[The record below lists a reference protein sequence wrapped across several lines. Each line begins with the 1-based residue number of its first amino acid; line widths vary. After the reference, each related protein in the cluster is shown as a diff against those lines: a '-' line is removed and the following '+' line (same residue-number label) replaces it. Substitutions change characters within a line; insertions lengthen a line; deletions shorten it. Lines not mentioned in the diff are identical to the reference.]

1 MKPGFMTLLCFKFGL
16 REIIVIC
23 TQYTY
28 IQTIEYI
35 YIYTQYT
42 YIQTIEYKRESK
54 PDNLSSS
61 SNIIEK
67 LIV

>member
-28 IQTIEYI
+28 IQTIEC
-35 YIYTQYT
+35 
-42 YIQTIEYKRESK
+42 KRESK
-54 PDNLSSS
+54 PDKLSSS
-61 SNIIEK
+61 SNIIVK